1 MAMDFM
7 KLGAVGTVDKVLDTD
22 TVLVERG
29 GSIYRVAGNR
39 FGGAGGFLL
48 EVDADTAEKD
58 GTALVVSQDVTD
70 MVAAYQ
76 AGSHVVLAVPLGL
89 FDPELQDAGYYYMSV
104 LSLLDAEVMEGD
116 PSAAEMYVA
125 TTFSEGIEIIYFT
138 NGNPFPASEASVT
151 ALRMKKGASD
161 GES

>member
-48 EVDADTAEKD
+48 EVDADTATWDD
-58 GTALVVSQDVTD
+58 GDFVITQDVTD

-76 AGSHVVLAVPLGL
+76 AGSNVVLKLPLSVVEAGAEGAWFMSL
-89 FDPELQDAGYYYMSV
+89 CSLAGAEDVSPELVG
-104 LSLLDAEVMEGD
+104 
-116 PSAAEMYVA
+116 MYVGFGVLDG
-125 TTFSEGIEIIYFT
+125 TVTCIFT
-138 NGNPFPASEASVT
+138 NGNPFPASEASV
-151 ALRMKKGASD
+151 ASLRMKKGASD

>member
-48 EVDADTAEKD
+48 EVDADTATWDD
-58 GTALVVSQDVTD
+58 GDFVITQDVTD
-70 MVAAYQ
+70 MVSAYQ
-76 AGSHVVLAVPLGL
+76 AGSNVVIKLPLSVAEAGAEGVCFMSL
-89 FDPELQDAGYYYMSV
+89 CFLLDMVAQSPELAGTYMGEAFAGEAM
-104 LSLLDAEVMEGD
+104 LL
-116 PSAAEMYVA
+116 
-125 TTFSEGIEIIYFT
+125 YFT
-138 NGNPFPASEASVT
+138 NGNPLPASEASVT
-151 ALRMKKGASD
+151 SLRMKKGASD

>member
-39 FGGAGGFLL
+39 FGGAGGFLFNMDAASTT
-48 EVDADTAEKD
+48 VDNGDITN
-58 GTALVVSQDVTD
+58 SQDVTD

-76 AGSHVVLAVPLGL
+76 AGSNVVVKMPISMLEPDVDGEYYLLLTSLADMGGLGAEYAGIYVGTL
-89 FDPELQDAGYYYMSV
+89 FAG
-104 LSLLDAEVMEGD
+104 G
-116 PSAAEMYVA
+116 
-125 TTFSEGIEIIYFT
+125 GIRVTFT

-151 ALRMKKGASD
+151 SLRMKKGASD

>member
-48 EVDADTAEKD
+48 EVDADTATWDD
-58 GTALVVSQDVTD
+58 GDFVITQDVTD

-76 AGSHVVLAVPLGL
+76 AGSNVVVKMPISFLEPDVSGEYYLLLTSLADMGGLGAEYAGIYVGAL
-89 FDPELQDAGYYYMSV
+89 FAGGGISV
-104 LSLLDAEVMEGD
+104 
-116 PSAAEMYVA
+116 
-125 TTFSEGIEIIYFT
+125 IFT
-138 NGNPFPASEASVT
+138 NGNPYPASEASVT
-151 ALRMKKGASD
+151 SLRMKKGASD

>member
-48 EVDADTAEKD
+48 EVDADTATWDD
-58 GTALVVSQDVTD
+58 GDFVITQDVTD

-76 AGSHVVLAVPLGL
+76 AGSNVVIKLPLSVTEAGAEGVCFMSLCSLADAEDVS
-89 FDPELQDAGYYYMSV
+89 PELVGMYMGFGV
-104 LSLLDAEVMEGD
+104 LEGAVM
-116 PSAAEMYVA
+116 
-125 TTFSEGIEIIYFT
+125 FIFT
-138 NGNPFPASEASVT
+138 NGNPLPASEASVT
-151 ALRMKKGASD
+151 SLRMKKGASD